1 MTRPT
6 PIDGRD
12 ERRLDGV
19 AGTGR
24 NAMPPVIVTID
35 GPAGTG
41 KSSVAGKLAQRLGL
55 EFLDTGAMYRA
66 AALLSIERGIP
77 AADGRT
83 LAATV
88 RAARLRFA
96 WGPARP
102 ALVVEGPGGVD
113 RDLSD
118 RIRELDVSAVVSI
131 VAACPEVRAV
141 MVAEQRRIAA
151 EHPRL
156 VTEGRDQGSVVFPD
170 AAVRFFLDADPAVR
184 AARRLAQ
191 LESQGKRVDAEAVI
205 GDIAQRDRLDA
216 SRAEGPLMRP
226 AGAIEIDTTRLTLD
240 EVVDRL
246 EAIVRDRLPADALAW
261 TSLRRDGLGSGPS
274 EEGPTVSSGSSGP
287 SIAGR
292 TAIGAVG
299 GTRSAGSAR

>member
-1 MTRPT
+1 MTRP
-6 PIDGRD
+6 PPPNVQDVNDG
-12 ERRLDGV
+12 G
-19 AGTGR
+19 AGRGP
-24 NAMPPVIVTID
+24 MPPVVITID

-55 EFLDTGAMYRA
+55 EFLDTGAMYRT
-66 AALLSIERGIP
+66 AALLSIERGIAP
-77 AADGRT
+77 DDGRSV
-83 LAATV
+83 AAAV
-88 RAARLRFA
+88 RSARLRFA

-102 ALVVEGPGGVD
+102 ALLIEGPGGVD
-113 RDLSD
+113 RDLSE

-131 VAACPEVRAV
+131 VASRSEVRAV

-191 LESQGKRVDAEAVI
+191 LESQGKRVDAQAVI

-216 SRAEGPLMRP
+216 SRAEGPLVRP
-226 AGAIEIDTTRLTLD
+226 TGALVIDTTRLTLD

-246 EAIVRDRLPADALAW
+246 EAIVRDLLPADVLAW
-261 TSLRRDGLGSGPS
+261 SSLRRDGFGVGPS
-274 EEGPTVSSGSSGP
+274 ATSSPGGP
-287 SIAGR
+287 SAGPIVGR
-292 TAIGAVG
+292 TAVGVAGGA
-299 GTRSAGSAR
+299 RSAGTAR